1 MFWPKS
7 KTGRALEWLSRPA
20 VADKEIRNTL
30 YRYVLVLN
38 VIIIRVL
45 SQASQRTLHHSIIM
59 QSMKAC
65 NNSPGLYWQLLIIF
79 YYYIGNLSYFLRF
92 P

>member
-1 MFWPKS
+1 MS
-7 KTGRALEWLSRPA
+7 RALEWLSRPA
-20 VADKEIRNTL
+20 VEDKEIRNTL

-45 SQASQRTLHHSIIM
+45 SQASQRTLRHSIIM

-65 NNSPGLYWQLLIIF
+65 NNSPGLYW
-79 YYYIGNLSYFLRF
+79 
-92 P
+92 

>member
-7 KTGRALEWLSRPA
+7 KTGRALEWLSWPA

-45 SQASQRTLHHSIIM
+45 SQASQRTLRHTIIM

-65 NNSPGLYWQLLIIF
+65 NNSPGLYW
-79 YYYIGNLSYFLRF
+79 
-92 P
+92 